1 MFHYSH
7 EVLAAKSG
15 LSLKNRY
22 HKLMQPFRK
31 TSIDKRA
38 LSFIGLAL
46 WNKNI
51 AYYFYYYYYHYYY
64 YLLLI

>member
-1 MFHYSH
+1 MSHYSN
-7 EVLAAKSG
+7 EVLVKAAKSG
-15 LSLKNRY
+15 LSLRNSY

-51 AYYFYYYYYHYYY
+51 ACYFYCYYYHYYY
-64 YLLLI
+64 